1 MFYSFLKIFANL
13 AIKFYCRNIIINKK
27 DLLKCEGP
35 ILLAVNHPNSFLDAI
50 ILCTL
55 FKNPINSLAR
65 GDAFK
70 QKLASIF
77 LRSLKILPVYR
88 TSEGFENLDHN
99 YTTFEKCLQIFE
111 KNGMV
116 LIFSEGLCLNE
127 WHLRPLKKGTAR
139 VAIAAWQKNIPLK
152 ILPIGIN
159 YNNFHSFG
167 KSVHI
172 NIGNFIE
179 QKDLNDITNENSR
192 LLNEVT
198 NLIKQQLHTLVYE
211 IGVHDQE
218 KWTSK
223 LYTPINKLNLF
234 FFAIPSLMGKL
245 LHFPLYYPIKKIV
258 AKKAL
263 YSSHYD
269 SIMVALLLFTYPIYL
284 TICSIIIYLFFG
296 GYYYGLVFILFPFC
310 AWCFIKTKPQSN

>member
-1 MFYSFLKIFANL
+1 MFYRFLKIFAKI
-13 AIKFYCRNIIINKK
+13 AIKFYCKNVSINNEA
-27 DLLKCEGP
+27 LLKYDGP

-55 FKNPINSLAR
+55 FNNPINALAR
-65 GDAFK
+65 GDAFN

-88 TSEGFENLDHN
+88 TSEGIENLDHN

-159 YNNFHSFG
+159 YSNFHAFG
-167 KSVHI
+167 KNVHI
-172 NIGNFIE
+172 NIGNFIIRE
-179 QKDLNDITNENSR
+179 EFKDITNENGR
-192 LLNEVT
+192 LLNEIT
-198 NLIKQQLHTLVYE
+198 NLIKKQLDTLVYE
-211 IGVHDQE
+211 IGVHDEE
-218 KWTSK
+218 KWKSK
-223 LYTPINKLNLF
+223 LYIPINKLNLF
-234 FFAIPSLMGKL
+234 FLAVPSVMGKL
-245 LHFPLYYPIKKIV
+245 LHFPIYYPIKKIV
-258 AKKAL
+258 TKKAL
-263 YSSHYD
+263 YSGHYD
-269 SIMVALLLFTYPIYL
+269 SIMVTLLMFVYPAYLIICALLIN
-284 TICSIIIYLFFG
+284 SFFG

>member
-1 MFYSFLKIFANL
+1 MFYSFLKIFAKI
-13 AIKFYCRNIIINKK
+13 AIKFYCRNISINKLGILNC
-27 DLLKCEGP
+27 DEP
-35 ILLAVNHPNSFLDAI
+35 VLLAVNHPNSFLDAI

-55 FKNPINSLAR
+55 FNKPIHSLAR

-70 QKLASIF
+70 NKIVSLL

-88 TSEGFENLDHN
+88 TSEGFKNLDYN

-111 KNGMV
+111 RNGMV

-139 VAIAAWQKNIPLK
+139 LAIAAWQKNIPLK

-167 KSVHI
+167 KNVHI

-179 QKDLNDITNENSR
+179 EKDIKDITNENAH

-211 IGVHDQE
+211 IGIHDEE
-218 KWTSK
+218 KWRSK
-223 LYTPINKLNLF
+223 LCTPINKLNLF
-234 FFAIPSLMGKL
+234 FFAIPSAVGKL

-258 AKKAL
+258 AKRAL

-269 SIMVALLLFTYPIYL
+269 SIMVAILFFIYPIYVIL
-284 TICSIIIYLFFG
+284 WAIFIYLFFG

-310 AWCFIKTKPQSN
+310 AWCFVKTKSQSN